1 MTKHS
6 NTITDQ
12 EILDAIKRSGYLLES
27 RIVKMLDEAG
37 YWVQPNYVMKDPVTG
52 KGREIDIIVEPS
64 PWQYTN
70 GGVTVKTTFIIELVN
85 YNSPLVFFTAKT
97 DSDMSDMF
105 DGIKFATT
113 GETNIF
119 ENEILER
126 YKGQKNRG
134 SVFMQYCA
142 FEKKSN
148 NNNWMAYHPDDLY
161 SSFQKFF
168 YYITEVLERWER
180 QPRPASLDKD
190 NRIFFWQPIICT
202 SGGIRIVD
210 HEGNM
215 REASQI
221 KYEYQYAEGDAHGSN
236 SMQITVVTTGELLNF
251 MDNVIEQDSAIVKE
265 FDQKTKTGV
274 SAGTAKRSIS

>member
-1 MTKHS
+1 M
-6 NTITDQ
+6 
-12 EILDAIKRSGYLLES
+12 DAIKRSGYLLES